1 VTDSRFVKNS
11 RLLSVADFENLKI
24 DSSVFKKQSLIVYYK
39 KNSLGHSR
47 LGLSVS
53 KKVGNSPT
61 RNRFK
66 RILREYYRKSEVIKS
81 LEFDI
86 LLVVSFTRSLADASQ
101 DKKEN
106 VLTSNVQDFYNMLT
120 TTK

>member
-24 DSSVFKKQSLIVYYK
+24 DSLVFKKPSLIVYYK

-66 RILREYYRKSEVIKS
+66 RILREYYRNSSFFKCV
-81 LEFDI
+81 EFDV
-86 LLVVSFTRSLADASQ
+86 LFVVSFTRSLADSPQ
-101 DKKEN
+101 DKKES
-106 VLTSNVQDFYNMLT
+106 VLLANVQNFVDSIVNI
-120 TTK
+120 K

>member
-1 VTDSRFVKNS
+1 MSDSKFGKNS
-11 RLLSVADFENLKI
+11 RLLSAADFSNLKI
-24 DSSVFKKQSLIVYYK
+24 ASLVFKRASLIVYYK

-66 RILREYYRKSEVIKS
+66 RILRDYYRNSTIRDVAV
-81 LEFDI
+81 DI
-86 LLVVSFTRSLADASQ
+86 LLVVSFTRSLSNESQ
-101 DKKEN
+101 ENKELALLN
-106 VLTSNVQDFYNMLT
+106 STGEFFQILSTA
-120 TTK
+120 K